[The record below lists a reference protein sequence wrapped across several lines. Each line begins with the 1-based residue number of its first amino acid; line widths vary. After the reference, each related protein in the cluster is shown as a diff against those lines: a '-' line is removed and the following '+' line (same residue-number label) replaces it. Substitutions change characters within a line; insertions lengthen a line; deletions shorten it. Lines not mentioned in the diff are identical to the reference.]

1 MRISID
7 HKFTELPLLRL
18 ALQPY
23 GAGIVGDHAE
33 AAGLI
38 LPEAEA
44 GGDDVSA
51 GVTVGVGKLDLD
63 RLRVRLLLVVVDD
76 DRSCGRAVGGA
87 DVVVG
92 LDGLEVDGLAAV
104 LRLVDFFYD
113 GFRRGSGSF
122 FLLATRCCEHADCT
136 QGNGSENLFH
146 DF

>member
-1 MRISID
+1 M
-7 HKFTELPLLRL
+7 E
-18 ALQPY
+18 PY
-23 GAGIVGDHAE
+23 RARIVGYHTE

-38 LPEAEA
+38 LPEAEF

-51 GVTVGVGKLDLD
+51 GVAVLIGELDLD
-63 RLRVRLLLVVVDD
+63 RLGVRLLLVIVDD
-76 DRSCGRAVGGA
+76 DGSRGRAFGGA